1 MKTTDLIKLVK
12 EVFTQEPG
20 SILLKELESEIL
32 SPNMFD
38 ENTNKVYWRVGQV
51 DLISRLKSMVEMS
64 AKDLELMEKSE
75 KDVEEFESNKPL
87 YNEFGDLII

>member
-1 MKTTDLIKLVK
+1 MKTTELIKLVK
-12 EVFTQEPG
+12 EVFSHEPG
-20 SILLKELESEIL
+20 SILLKELEAEIL

-51 DLISRLKSMVEMS
+51 DLISRLKSMVDMPAIDVEQ
-64 AKDLELMEKSE
+64 MEKAE
-75 KDVEEFESNKPL
+75 KDVEDFDSNKPT